1 MHKILIIEDDDL
13 IRENLEE
20 LFTNENFQVTIAE
33 NGIDGIKTARLILPD
48 LIISDIM
55 MPDITG
61 FEVYKALIQDT
72 HLSLIPFIFLSA
84 LNDKSN
90 IREGMSLGA
99 DDFIT
104 KPFLNSE
111 LLSVAKN
118 RIEKSKKSKN
128 LLETLKLSIAKSI
141 PHEFFTPLNAILG
154 FSQIIIDECSEAG
167 LDLNREEISKY
178 SKNINEAG
186 NKLLRIIKNYS
197 FFTEL
202 VLSSND
208 SNFISKNNQEVSENI
223 KEIIEG
229 FILSYAKKF
238 SRDSDLV
245 FTIENSNLLIKKE
258 YFLKVLNE
266 IIDNSIKF
274 SKLGTPLKIKGTQL
288 KDRYKLEISDK
299 GIGMTLEQI
308 LSIDSFLQF
317 DRNIHEQA
325 GIGLGIYIVQKILEI
340 QKAEIIFE
348 NQIDGGL
355 KIILLFP
362 LAQ

>member
-1 MHKILIIEDDDL
+1 MDKILIIEDDDL

-20 LFTNENFQVTIAE
+20 LFTNENFQVTVAE
-33 NGIDGIKTARLILPD
+33 NGFEGIKIAKLIIPD

-61 FEVYKALIQDT
+61 FEVYKALNQDT
-72 HLSLIPFIFLSA
+72 HLSLIPLIFLSA

-111 LLSVAKN
+111 LLSVVKN
-118 RIEKSKKSKN
+118 RIEKSKKTKN
-128 LLETLKLSIAKSI
+128 LVETLKLSIAKSI

-154 FSQIIIDECSEAG
+154 FSQIIIDDCNEAD
-167 LDLNREEISKY
+167 LDLDKKDILKY

-186 NKLLRIIKNYS
+186 NKLLRIIRNYS

-208 SNFISKNNQEVSENI
+208 SNFISKNNEEISKNI
-223 KEIIEG
+223 KETIEG

-238 SRDSDLV
+238 SRDSDLI
-245 FTIENSNLLIKKE
+245 FTIENANLRMKAD

-274 SKLGTPLKIKGTQL
+274 SKLGTPIKINGTQL
-288 KDRYKLEISDK
+288 FDQYQLEITDK
-299 GIGMTLEQI
+299 GIGMTPEQI
-308 LSIDSFLQF
+308 QNIDSFLQF

-340 QKAEIIFE
+340 QKAKIIFE

-362 LAQ
+362 LAK